1 MILALRLITKLLVL
15 IAVCLPI
22 AAYAR
27 DGLSQHA
34 EIQGID
40 IGLHLTKLMEEK
52 AGKSS
57 DEAKK
62 FQAIFSFK
70 SKTNGKPLPQ
80 LRPKAWM
87 ALRRSEQVAAE
98 TSCEAKVKTFTSG
111 QLATRADIDLNS
123 YFVLTLNQDK
133 TIAFINP
140 QVAWSSSKLQG
151 IVQLPEQGL
160 DWVLTKDGKW
170 LYVTMPNASAVALID
185 TSTHAI
191 VSTIST
197 GKETKPTRIAL
208 APDEQ
213 SVWIGLD
220 ESTKVAVLERGA
232 KPKIELIPVDDGL
245 HQISFSRD
253 NRFALIT
260 NTTANNVSIIDTKQ
274 LKKLADITVGKTPL
288 KAVWLDKAERF
299 YVTSVNDSVI
309 GIIDPVKQT
318 IDGNIQISSGNV
330 DIASDPDGRYV
341 WVVNQLDAKIY
352 IIDTA
357 TNTKIAFAKVPSEPD
372 QISFTTDYAYVRS
385 LGSEKFTLINRKQL
399 DKYSLGSD
407 QQNKD
412 IIELSVTQI
421 QAGEKPPTALPDAV
435 GVAAMIAPIPEQ
447 NGVMVASA
455 PGKTIYYYVEG
466 MMVPMGTID
475 NYRRV
480 PKALVILNRSL
491 QETSSGVFEAP
502 VSIEKSGNYDVALM
516 IDQPRIVHCFTAKLI
531 NNATAIQHQKQTVI
545 KVEFLTT
552 KTQVVTQD
560 NTDTVLSFKLLDTS
574 NGQPITGVQDVR
586 LLVFEPPGLW
596 QKREWLQEVSEGV
609 YQTNLSFPHAGQF
622 NLLVEA
628 KSQALEFTKQTLKT
642 IKVQDALT
650 HQKRTTVQNNL
661 SIK

>member
-1 MILALRLITKLLVL
+1 MILTSRLITKLLVL
-15 IAVCLPI
+15 IAVCISPI
-22 AAYAR
+22 SAYAR

-40 IGLHLTKLMEEK
+40 IGLHLTNLMEGK
-52 AGKSS
+52 AGESS
-57 DEAKK
+57 DERKK
-62 FQAIFSFK
+62 FQATFSFK
-70 SKTNGKPLPQ
+70 SKLNGKPLSQ

-87 ALRRSEQVAAE
+87 ALRRSEQVATE
-98 TSCEAKVKTFTSG
+98 TSCDAKVKTFASG

-133 TIAFINP
+133 TVAFINP

-160 DWVLTKDGKW
+160 DWALTKDGKW
-170 LYVTMPNASAVALID
+170 LYVTMPDASAVALID
-185 TSTHAI
+185 TSAHAI

-232 KPKIELIPVDDGL
+232 QPKIKLITVGDGL

-253 NRFALIT
+253 NRFALVT
-260 NTTANNVSIIDTKQ
+260 NTTTDNVSIIDTKQ

-288 KAVWLDKAERF
+288 KAVWLEKAERF
-299 YVTSVNDSVI
+299 YITSVNDSTISVV
-309 GIIDPVKQT
+309 DPVKQVV
-318 IDGNIQISSGNV
+318 DGRIQTSSGNV
-330 DIASDPDGRYV
+330 DIASDSDDRYV

-352 IIDTA
+352 VIDTA

-399 DKYSLGSD
+399 DKYSVSSGK
-407 QQNKD
+407 QNKN

-421 QAGEKPPTALPDAV
+421 QAGEKPPTLLPDAV

-475 NYRRV
+475 NYRRI
-480 PKALVILNRSL
+480 PKALMILNRSL
-491 QETSSGVFEAP
+491 QETAPGVFEAP
-502 VSIEKSGNYDVALM
+502 VSIEKSGNYDVAVM

-531 NNATAIQHQKQTVI
+531 NNAAAIQNQKQTVI

-552 KTQVVTQD
+552 KTQSVIQA

-574 NGQPITGVQDVR
+574 NGRLITGVQDVR
-586 LLVFEPPGLW
+586 LLAFEPPGLW

-628 KSQALEFTKQTLKT
+628 KSQALEFTKQTLNT
-642 IKVQDALT
+642 VKVQDALT
-650 HQKRTTVQNNL
+650 HQKRATIQ
-661 SIK
+661 K